1 MPRFPLAPA
10 LAGGLCLA
18 VFFPVHADDR
28 GVLNALA
35 LQQSM
40 EKAQHFL
47 LEGKPAQAV
56 EALEAQ
62 LARVQGHAPYLRLL
76 RKAYRAHI
84 TGLWLNRQDALA
96 RTYLERLCVIE
107 PAAAQDPTLRPP
119 QTTGK
124 GIPTPP
130 APPPAEK
137 QQPPLP
143 DFAANHPLKKD
154 AVPAPKTEAPMRP
167 RALLVRGQME
177 DAPAVDPFDASF
189 RRPTSNTQYD
199 LARDLL
205 QQADGAFG
213 RREYAKASQFFH
225 KAFEYDQ
232 AVAAPGRDRWA
243 YCLLHDVV
251 EKLNAA
257 DLPPM
262 HLTSLK
268 SQVEGAVRMAP
279 NLGDTGRWLLK
290 EIENRVR
297 PAAAAAPISV
307 AVRHHGRN
315 AQGWMVAESE
325 NFIVF
330 HREDPAFA
338 ERVARVAETTRR
350 TMAHKWF
357 GKEEAAWTPKC
368 EVILHPTAEDYTKM
382 TGVPGASPGH
392 ARIETDPSGT
402 RVVSR
407 RLDLRCDQSGLV
419 EAVLPHEATHVV
431 LAGRFGKH
439 HVPRWADE
447 GIAVLSEP
455 THKIEQHRRNLLQ
468 EARAGK
474 LFALQELMG
483 MNDYPH
489 PKRIGAF
496 YAQSVFL
503 VDFLTRAKGPTVFTA
518 FVRDGLDTG
527 WDGALRRHYGLD
539 HAALE
544 ARFRAEVLQGGQPLA
559 AR

>member
-1 MPRFPLAPA
+1 MPRLPLAPA

-18 VFFPVHADDR
+18 VFLPVGADDR
-28 GVLNALA
+28 AVLNALA

-47 LEGKPAQAV
+47 LEGKSGLAV
-56 EALEAQ
+56 EVLESQ
-62 LARVQGHAPYLRLL
+62 LARVQGHAPFLRLL

-84 TGLWLNRQDALA
+84 TSLWLRREDASA
-96 RTYLERLCVIE
+96 RNYLDRLCVIE
-107 PAAAQDPTLRPP
+107 PGAAQDPTLRPP
-119 QTTGK
+119 ETTGK

-130 APPPAEK
+130 TPPMTEK
-137 QQPPLP
+137 VQPPLP
-143 DFAANHPLKKD
+143 DFAANHPPKKEV
-154 AVPAPKTEAPMRP
+154 VPSPKTAIPSRP
-167 RALLVRGQME
+167 RPLLVRGQME
-177 DAPAVDPFDASF
+177 DAPAVDPFDPAF
-189 RRPTSNTQYD
+189 RRPTSNTLYD
-199 LARDLL
+199 LARSYLK
-205 QQADGAFG
+205 QADDAFG
-213 RREYAKASQFFH
+213 RRAYGQAGLLFE
-225 KAFEYDQ
+225 KAFQSDR
-232 AVAAPGRDRWA
+232 AVAAPSRDRWA

-257 DLPPM
+257 DLPPV
-262 HLTSLK
+262 HLTRLK
-268 SQVEGAVRMAP
+268 DQVEGAVRMAP

-290 EIENRVR
+290 EIDRR
-297 PAAAAAPISV
+297 TQPAAAPLRV

-330 HREDPAFA
+330 HREDPDFA

-350 TMAHKWF
+350 AMAHKWF

-382 TGVPGASPGH
+382 TGVPGTSPGH
-392 ARIETDPSGT
+392 ARIESDPSGQ
-402 RVVSR
+402 RVVGR
-407 RLDLRCDQSGLV
+407 RLDLRCDQNGLV

-439 HVPRWADE
+439 PVPRWADE

-455 THKIEQHRRNLLQ
+455 THKIEQHRRNLLR
-468 EARAGK
+468 EAQAGK
-474 LFALQELMG
+474 LFALKQLME

-503 VDFLTRAKGPTVFTA
+503 VDFLTRAKGPVVFTA

-539 HAALE
+539 HGTLE
-544 ARFRAEVLQGGQPLA
+544 ARFRTEVLQAGQPLA